1 MKNNIFAYWDYDS
14 LQSKPR
20 REFTALGAAV
30 VTIGGVIV
38 AYGLIWLIFWAAAAF
53 QISSR

>member
-1 MKNNIFAYWDYDS
+1 MQDNIFSYWDYDS
-14 LQSKPR
+14 LQGKPK
-20 REFTALGAAV
+20 RELTTFGAAV

-38 AYGLIWLIFWAAAAF
+38 SLGIAWLILSAAAAF